1 MKLSHS
7 KLSLALKCPMSY
19 FLSYKEGI
27 ELKETKPALAIG
39 SAVHW
44 GLEHDTDDLEEYYKT
59 EGNFFQQLEY
69 GKNEVLAEAMV
80 KNFLAQKDNIYA
92 QILQD
97 DDGNILEL
105 LDVQKELEIY
115 AKLKSYKYDEPHE
128 FMGIIDLLF
137 LTEKGFIIVDYKT
150 SSQTPDWTKY
160 LDQLYRYIF
169 LLKENFPDTPVYKIA
184 IINLKKSGIKPKVKE
199 NTESFLNRLKLE
211 YEINGENYL
220 DVHIYDKS
228 DIDEN
233 LMNEYID
240 NLSKMADM
248 AQNIDNNKMWYI
260 NFTEANGQY
269 GKSDFYDIFYKTPD
283 AYIFYR
289 IRDTIFD
296 EFDNSILDKRDC
308 VPIDM
313 QVIDYPDK
321 VLNKYSIFKEQCSNI
336 FKDKSPD
343 KDKLFKQLKKDFITD
358 DSLLEKYWINLEK
371 NVE

>member
-19 FLSYKEGI
+19 FLSYREGI
-27 ELKETKPALAIG
+27 ELKEEKPALAIG

-44 GLEHDTDDLEEYYKT
+44 GLEHDTNDLEEYYKT
-59 EGNFFQQLEY
+59 EGNFFQQLSY

-80 KNFLAQKDNIYA
+80 KNFLENKDKIYEE
-92 QILQD
+92 ILQD
-97 DDGNILEL
+97 EDGNKLEL

-115 AKLKSYKYDEPHE
+115 AKLKSYKYTEPHE
-128 FMGIIDLLF
+128 FMGIIDLLL

-169 LLKENFPDTPVYKIA
+169 LLKENFPDAPIYKIA
-184 IINLKKSGIKPKVKE
+184 IINLKKSGLKQKQ
-199 NTESFLNRLKLE
+199 NESNDTFLRRLKNE
-211 YEINGENYL
+211 YEVNGDNYL
-220 DVHIYDKS
+220 DVHIYDRS

-233 LMNEYID
+233 LMNDYID

-248 AQNIDNNKMWYI
+248 AQNIDNNNLWYI
-260 NFTEANGQY
+260 NFTEANGVY
-269 GKSDFYDIFYKTPD
+269 GKSEYYDIFYKTPD
-283 AYIFYR
+283 AYLFYK
-289 IRDTIFD
+289 IKDTIFD
-296 EFDNSILDKRDC
+296 EFDNTITESRDC

-321 VLNKYSIFKEQCSNI
+321 VLNKYSIFKEQCKNI
-336 FKDKSPD
+336 FKDTTPN
-343 KDKLFKQLKKDFITD
+343 KDKLFKTLKKDFITD
-358 DSLLEKYWINLEK
+358 DSLLEKYWVNLNKKIE
-371 NVE
+371 